1 MLIYHLDAKITE
13 NRQSNMLKLCA
24 KVSRGYARFHDSESR
39 LSSARAV
46 EEGGAR
52 CSTRSGARRSKNLT
66 PTIQFHASSPLTF
79 VTKSCLIAGSSCLPR
94 FVILLVTWHREVI
107 KLYGYLPIENAYR
120 SLLQPACY
128 EFPVVSDQ

>member
-1 MLIYHLDAKITE
+1 MYHLDAKITE

-39 LSSARAV
+39 LSGARAV

-66 PTIQFHASSPLTF
+66 PTIQVHASSPLTF
-79 VTKSCLIAGSSCLPR
+79 VTKTCLLASTESCTFYYFIEEYSTKRFGSFYDRYS
-94 FVILLVTWHREVI
+94 
-107 KLYGYLPIENAYR
+107 
-120 SLLQPACY
+120 
-128 EFPVVSDQ
+128 

>member
-1 MLIYHLDAKITE
+1 MLMYHLDAKITE

-39 LSSARAV
+39 LSGARAV

-66 PTIQFHASSPLTF
+66 PTIQVHASSPLTF
-79 VTKSCLIAGSSCLPR
+79 VTKTCLLLER
-94 FVILLVTWHREVI
+94 ILCFI
-107 KLYGYLPIENAYR
+107 DQ
-120 SLLQPACY
+120 SL
-128 EFPVVSDQ
+128 

>member
-79 VTKSCLIAGSSCLPR
+79 VTKTCLISLERISNLKSNGAG
-94 FVILLVTWHREVI
+94 LLA
-107 KLYGYLPIENAYR
+107 G
-120 SLLQPACY
+120 
-128 EFPVVSDQ
+128 EFEPETFEL